1 MVVHILGKNN
11 PECPLCEKKFEMKQL
26 PSGRNFY
33 VCKPCEVAIDVKDP
47 MVGRWKENFDPDGE
61 QTIHIPCPN
70 PKCRTKMR
78 MFCRSD
84 QYMKAVCPNPKCG
97 AVVETEEMPDG
108 EYIVRKGKGDG
119 GLIDSET

>member
-1 MVVHILGKNN
+1 MPVHILGKNN

-33 VCKPCEVAIDVKDP
+33 VCKPCDIAIDVKDP

-61 QTIHIPCPN
+61 HSTKIPCPN
-70 PKCRTKMR
+70 RKCRSQMR

-84 QYMKAVCPNPKCG
+84 EYMKAVCPKCG
-97 AVVETEEMPDG
+97 SEMETNEMPDG
-108 EYIVRKGKGDG
+108 AYLVRKGEGDG
-119 GLIDSET
+119 GLIYSED